1 MATVTLGGNPISTSG
16 DLPAVGS
23 KAPDF
28 TLTGGDLADVSLS
41 KYAGKKVI
49 LDIFPSIDTPVCATS
64 VRKFNEA
71 AAGLGNTVVLA
82 ISRDLPFAQKR
93 FCGAEG
99 IENVVTLSAM
109 KDDRFGKSYG
119 VLVTSGPLTG
129 LFARSVVVVD
139 EKGNVKYKELV
150 PEIKEEPK
158 YDAALAAVK

>member
-16 DLPAVGS
+16 DLPAVGT

-49 LDIFPSIDTPVCATS
+49 LNIFPSIDTPVCATS

-82 ISRDLPFAQKR
+82 ISRDLPFAHKR

-99 IENVVTLSAM
+99 IENVVPLSAM
-109 KDDRFGKSYG
+109 KDDKFGKSYG

-150 PEIKEEPK
+150 PEIKDEPK

>member
-16 DLPAVGS
+16 DLPAVGT

-49 LDIFPSIDTPVCATS
+49 LNIFPSIDTPVCAAS

-99 IENVVTLSAM
+99 IENVVPLSAM
-109 KDDRFGKSYG
+109 KDDKFGKSYG
-119 VLVTSGPLTG
+119 VLLTSGPLAG

-158 YDAALAAVK
+158 YDAALAAAK

>member
-1 MATVTLGGNPISTSG
+1 MASVTLGGNPISTSG

-49 LDIFPSIDTPVCATS
+49 LNIFPSIDTPVCATS

-82 ISRDLPFAQKR
+82 ISRDLPFAHKR

-99 IENVVTLSAM
+99 IENVVPLSAM
-109 KDDRFGKSYG
+109 KDDKFGKSYG

-150 PEIKEEPK
+150 PEIKDEPK

>member
-1 MATVTLGGNPISTSG
+1 MASVTLGGNPISTSG
-16 DLPAVGS
+16 DLPAVGT

-49 LDIFPSIDTPVCATS
+49 LNVFPSIDTAVCATS

-71 AAGLGNTVVLA
+71 AASLRNAVVLA

-109 KDDRFGKSYG
+109 KDSDFGKAYG
-119 VLVTSGPLTG
+119 VLITSGPLAG

-139 EKGNVKYKELV
+139 EKGKVTYRELV

-158 YDAALAAVK
+158 YDAALAAVR

>member
-1 MATVTLGGNPISTSG
+1 MASVTLGGNPISTSG
-16 DLPAVGS
+16 DLPAVGK

-28 TLTGGDLADVSLS
+28 TLTGADLADVSLS

-49 LDIFPSIDTPVCATS
+49 LNIFPSIDTAVCATS
-64 VRKFNEA
+64 VRKFNEK
-71 AAGLGNTVVLA
+71 AAGLPNTVVLA

-109 KDDRFGKSYG
+109 KDTDFGKSYG
-119 VLVTSGPLTG
+119 VLMTSGPLAG
-129 LFARSVVVVD
+129 LFARSVVVLD

-158 YDAALAAVK
+158 YDAALAAVR

>member
-49 LDIFPSIDTPVCATS
+49 LNIFPSIDTPVCATS

-139 EKGNVKYKELV
+139 QQGNVTYKELV
-150 PEIKEEPK
+150 PEIKDEPK